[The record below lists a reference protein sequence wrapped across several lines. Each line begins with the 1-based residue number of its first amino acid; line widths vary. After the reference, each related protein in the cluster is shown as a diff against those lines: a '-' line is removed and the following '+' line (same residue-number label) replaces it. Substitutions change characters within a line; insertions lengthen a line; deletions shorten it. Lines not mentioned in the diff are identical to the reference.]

1 MVEKLNDNSYESS
14 ETIFFHRPLCG
25 LRCSRYDG
33 FTLRLAMSGFVTEMT
48 VMESSIATVMK
59 RYRQVYLKLYQ
70 REPRELR
77 DLGTGWVLVNG
88 ARMQVS
94 ELVRLTDQMQNE
106 YRQAVTH
113 KRNVVMRLLT
123 WLREN

>member
-1 MVEKLNDNSYESS
+1 MFGKLIDNSYKSH
-14 ETIFFHRPLCG
+14 ETTMIGFALG
-25 LRCSRYDG
+25 VKAIAGWVVCSAVYH
-33 FTLRLAMSGFVTEMT
+33 TWTYTEMT
-48 VMESSIATVMK
+48 VMDTSIAAVMK

-88 ARMQVS
+88 ARMQVG

-106 YRQAVTH
+106 YRQAMTQ
-113 KRNVVMRLLT
+113 KRNVIMRLLT

>member
-1 MVEKLNDNSYESS
+1 MRTQAIAERCLALRIAS
-14 ETIFFHRPLCG
+14 PG
-25 LRCSRYDG
+25 LVS
-33 FTLRLAMSGFVTEMT
+33 EMT
-48 VMESSIATVMK
+48 VMDTSIATVMK

-94 ELVRLTDQMQNE
+94 ELMRLTDQMQNE
-106 YRQAVTH
+106 YRQAMTQ
-113 KRNVVMRLLT
+113 KRNVIMRLLT

>member
-1 MVEKLNDNSYESS
+1 
-14 ETIFFHRPLCG
+14 
-25 LRCSRYDG
+25 
-33 FTLRLAMSGFVTEMT
+33 MT
-48 VMESSIATVMK
+48 VMDTSIAAVMK

-106 YRQAVTH
+106 YRQAMTQ
-113 KRNVVMRLLT
+113 KRNVIMRLVM

>member
-1 MVEKLNDNSYESS
+1 MWTQAIAFD
-14 ETIFFHRPLCG
+14 G
-25 LRCSRYDG
+25 LI
-33 FTLRLAMSGFVTEMT
+33 LRFAMPGLVTEMT
-48 VMESSIATVMK
+48 VMETSSIAAVMK

-88 ARMQVS
+88 ARMQVG

-106 YRQAVTH
+106 YRQAMTQ
-113 KRNVVMRLLT
+113 KRNVIMRLLT